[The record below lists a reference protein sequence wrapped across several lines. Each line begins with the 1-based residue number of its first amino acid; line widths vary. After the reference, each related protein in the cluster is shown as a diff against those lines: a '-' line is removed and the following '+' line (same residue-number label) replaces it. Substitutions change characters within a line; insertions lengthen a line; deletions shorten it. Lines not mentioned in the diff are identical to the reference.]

1 MYIQNIK
8 KSAKLTTLDKRC
20 DFLQAKLDHF
30 FWEWK
35 WKVQVGGNVWKIE
48 FVQQS
53 VSGEDKIVW
62 DGVPFL
68 KNINLILEE
77 WTKKINLNWTISRHV
92 PYFLMK
98 DFIKEVNLDF
108 VLWKSIWF
116 KNLEIK
122 ISSNNTLT
130 ISDKILSHEELVEF
144 FSKVEIKQWLADTVE
159 MFHNFI
165 YSQTK
170 EGKLEIHAISLTDA
184 QILLHQSVIIEQG
197 DELFFVK
204 DEQFVDNHKF
214 FIKKKDWTLLLL
226 TQKGMRYV
234 FEDKFKN
241 IEIIIF
247 TKEGIKIYGDWK
259 INDFIFNGA
268 KIKESEARL
277 SLGEEKILFSQPI
290 NKKTFIYNMLINNL
304 INEYCFNKNNIKN
317 VLEWNQNFQ
326 KICKAIRGDVFL
338 KNIYEIFATRSK
350 LMFEQKEDKI
360 EFLDG
365 LFLMLDGLKEENLF
379 IQITWDLDHW
389 NDKIVYSLVRLSD
402 KSCEK
407 IWDLTTVSINK
418 TVPYIVSVPHK
429 KTKILIIYSENGEIN
444 QSFIVGK
451 NSLREIPTP
460 VKIEKPIQYKGR
472 VYFFSN
478 PDHKLFR
485 FNDKQ
490 LNWEIVDGDFWFKN
504 QTNFHTKE
512 IGIFDK
518 HTLPYCNVAWDE
530 KPAFDIFVWKSDNY
544 SNGNYF
550 LVNPKNFKVIKEYK
564 NIELF
569 QWTTFLARSFSTI
582 YWIKYPICL
591 LVQETRNSRIAWL
604 YVNIK
609 RKEDIANILWKK
621 ILW

>member
-8 KSAKLTTLDKRC
+8 KSSKLTTVDKRC
-20 DFLQAKLDHF
+20 NCLQAKLDHF
-30 FWEWK
+30 FWDWK
-35 WKVQVGGNVWKIE
+35 WKVQVGDHAWKIE

-53 VSGEDKIVW
+53 VSGEDKIIW
-62 DGVPFL
+62 DGVSFL
-68 KNINLILEE
+68 TNIKLIVEA
-77 WTKKINLNWTISRHV
+77 WTEKINLNWTISRHL

-165 YSQTK
+165 YRQTK
-170 EGKLEIHAISLTDA
+170 EGQLEIHAVSLTDS
-184 QILLHQSVIIEQG
+184 QTLLHQSVILEQG

-226 TQKGMRYV
+226 TQRGMKYV

-259 INDFIFNGA
+259 INDFIFSGA
-268 KIKESEARL
+268 KLKKSETRL
-277 SLGEEKILFSQPI
+277 SLGEERILFSLPI
-290 NKKTFIYNMLINNL
+290 SKKTFIYNMLINNL

-326 KICKAIRGDVFL
+326 KICKAIRGDIFL
-338 KNIYEIFATRSK
+338 KNIYEIFKTRCK

-389 NDKIVYSLVRLSD
+389 NDKIVYSLVRFSD
-402 KSCEK
+402 KGCEK

-418 TVPYIVSVPHK
+418 TVPYIVSVSHK

-444 QSFIVGK
+444 QSFVVGK

-460 VKIEKPIQYKGR
+460 VRIEKPIQYKGR
-472 VYFFSN
+472 AYFFSN
-478 PDHKLFR
+478 PDYKLFR

-490 LNWEIVDGDFWFKN
+490 LNWEIVDGDLWFKN
-504 QTNFHTKE
+504 QTSFHTKE
-512 IGIFDK
+512 IGVFDK
-518 HTLPYCNVAWDE
+518 HTLPYCNIAWDE
-530 KPAFDIFVWKSDNY
+530 KPAFDIFVWKSGY
-544 SNGNYF
+544 FSNDNYF
-550 LVNPKNFKVIKEYK
+550 LINPKNLTTIKEYK

-582 YWIKYPICL
+582 SWTKYPICL
-591 LVQETRNSRIAWL
+591 LVQETRNSRTAWL

-609 RKEDIANILWKK
+609 RKENIANILWKK
-621 ILW
+621 ILN